1 MARGLTPAVK
11 NEYATRNVDA
21 VHLVE
26 IDLGS
31 TTVYFTENSFNLV
44 SDVSGTSQT
53 YLSSGILLDVTNVQ
67 ESAGVNVSRLN
78 LSVTGVNQT
87 YISLVLN
94 NNITHNTVSIY
105 RALLDSS
112 NDIIADPFLLYR
124 GFINGYEI
132 VDNTQTATVK
142 LDIESH
148 FANAGQVNGRITN
161 NETQQRF
168 FSADKGFE
176 FADQIKEI
184 KWGKKT

>member
-1 MARGLTPAVK
+1 
-11 NEYATRNVDA
+11 
-21 VHLVE
+21 
-26 IDLGS
+26 
-31 TTVYFTENSFNLV
+31 
-44 SDVSGTSQT
+44 
-53 YLSSGILLDVTNVQ
+53 
-67 ESAGVNVSRLN
+67 
-78 LSVTGVNQT
+78 VTGVNQT

-112 NDIIADPFLLYR
+112 NAIIADPFLLYR